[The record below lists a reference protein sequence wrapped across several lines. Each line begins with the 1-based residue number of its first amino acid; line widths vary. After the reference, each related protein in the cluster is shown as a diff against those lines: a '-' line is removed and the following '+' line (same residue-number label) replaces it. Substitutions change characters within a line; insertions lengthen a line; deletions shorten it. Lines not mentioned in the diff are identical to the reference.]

1 MAPAGKEF
9 SSAESGAL
17 DIDLEHTV
25 WLADRWKYADLF
37 NYRVAGLTAME
48 TVMWNEVGGGLD
60 LLREMLKDTN
70 VYVFDCFP
78 MTPEIFLSSTKPIK
92 AVADLRGL
100 RIRTAAGGI
109 DGVAFASAGASIVS
123 ITGGEVYESTK
134 RGVIDAFQYQSPA
147 GDKTVSFHEVIKY
160 AYLSPVRQPTD
171 YAYYMVNKNSYNKL
185 PADLQKILQDSFY
198 RTGMEFFSN
207 TIMLDQAAIAFYKQY
222 GVVVE
227 PMAKSVEDLL
237 RTQAAKSYAEYSAQ
251 YPLAAKVIK
260 SQDDFM
266 KAIRETL
273 PGGL

>member
-9 SSAESGAL
+9 SSCESGAL

-25 WLADRWKYADLF
+25 WLADRWRYADLF

-48 TVMWNEVGGGLD
+48 TWLWNEVGGGMD

-70 VYVFDCFP
+70 VYPFNGFV
-78 MTPEIFLSSTKPIK
+78 MTPEIFLSSTKPVK
-92 AVADLRGL
+92 SPADLRGL

-109 DGVAFASAGASIVS
+109 DGIAFASAGAAIVS
-123 ITGGEVYESTK
+123 ITGGEVYEATK

-147 GDKTVSFHEVIKY
+147 GDYTVAFYEVIKY
-160 AYLSPVRQPTD
+160 AYLSPVRQPVD
-171 YAYYMVNKNSYNKL
+171 YAYYMVNKNSYDKL
-185 PADLQKILQDSFY
+185 PADLKEILKSAFLQ
-198 RTGMEFFSN
+198 TGIEYFAN
-207 TIMLDQAAIAFYKQY
+207 TILLDQKAIAFYKKY

-227 PMAKSVEDLL
+227 PMNKSVEDLL
-237 RTQAAKSYAEYSAQ
+237 RTQAAKTYAEYATK
-251 YPLAAKVIK
+251 YPLAATVIK

-266 KAIRETL
+266 KAVRETL